1 MFIVITSYIQE
12 RHLEPESQSQNQEL
26 KWPGKLRL
34 FYVETKNFNERIN
47 ILKTQNSTTS
57 IPLVFYPLISWLE
70 KQLFS
75 LNRVFTC

>member
-1 MFIVITSYIQE
+1 MFIVYYIIHTTQE
-12 RHLEPESQSQNQEL
+12 RHLGTESQNQEL

-34 FYVETKNFNERIN
+34 FYVEKKNFNERIN

-57 IPLVFYPLISWLE
+57 MPLVFYPLISWSQ

-75 LNRVFTC
+75 LNRVLTC